1 MGNSRLLA
9 SLVSGSAIPVTK
21 DGISGLPGGGGAG
34 SCVEQL
40 LTGQTAALSPDQA
53 VGQQFTSDSW
63 FSLAQITKAQ
73 FSLKRASSV
82 DSSAAARNLEL
93 SACFLAPLRASKPVP
108 SSLSIPRRAEP
119 AP

>member
-82 DSSAAARNLEL
+82 DSSLTITCKL
-93 SACFLAPLRASKPVP
+93 LD
-108 SSLSIPRRAEP
+108 
-119 AP
+119 